1 MRAVKHRTWKN
12 YSGCLINE
20 NYTLYPNENTNLH
33 LDRALY
39 LISLVEVGGKFG
51 LVQSYDGAAMSAGLE
66 QKIAVLPKSLSQ
78 GTLWGMLLEIK
89 TAIKE
94 SDCPPLKK
102 LIKALSDVDW
112 FLDNAGILRHKNSGA
127 EVTGSE
133 IRNQFTPPDGKT
145 PSSGPE
151 WEQAARWATLFN
163 ELFNHPATFD
173 IQISSAKK
181 SLLLTNKASEY
192 TAYKAVTGV
201 ENPSILVVDKNITK
215 EQDLAM
221 CLYHSHSVNGPVP
234 AKDCLKNSRP
244 DGSRAWAKRLI
255 RLLGTKKFGAWAD
268 TTDGSNRYD
277 RTRILAKNS
286 GLWDES
292 LFVGPDAI
300 MPENL

>member
-20 NYTLYPNENTNLH
+20 NYTLYSNENTNLH

-51 LVQSYDGAAMSAGLE
+51 LIQSYDGAAMSAGLE

-89 TAIKE
+89 TVIKE

-127 EVTGSE
+127 EITGSE

-151 WEQAARWATLFN
+151 WEQAARWATLFS

-181 SLLLTNKASEY
+181 IY
-192 TAYKAVTGV
+192 
-201 ENPSILVVDKNITK
+201 
-215 EQDLAM
+215 
-221 CLYHSHSVNGPVP
+221 
-234 AKDCLKNSRP
+234 
-244 DGSRAWAKRLI
+244 
-255 RLLGTKKFGAWAD
+255 F
-268 TTDGSNRYD
+268 
-277 RTRILAKNS
+277 
-286 GLWDES
+286 
-292 LFVGPDAI
+292 
-300 MPENL
+300 